1 MPATG
6 PVVDNTGG
14 VAEMAELPHDVRE
27 TTDAKDTT
35 QKKLLAAE
43 EAARD
48 AAPRHLRLLVPHHR
62 LGGAS
67 RPSASV
73 GQAAAIQTTKVLG
86 DQWFRG

>member
-14 VAEMAELPHDVRE
+14 VAEMAKLPHDVRE

-48 AAPRHLRLLVPHHR
+48 AAPRHLRPQPQQNGRHNLPPR
-62 LGGAS
+62 L
-67 RPSASV
+67 R
-73 GQAAAIQTTKVLG
+73 L
-86 DQWFRG
+86 

>member
-35 QKKLLAAE
+35 
-43 EAARD
+43 
-48 AAPRHLRLLVPHHR
+48 
-62 LGGAS
+62 
-67 RPSASV
+67 
-73 GQAAAIQTTKVLG
+73 
-86 DQWFRG
+86 